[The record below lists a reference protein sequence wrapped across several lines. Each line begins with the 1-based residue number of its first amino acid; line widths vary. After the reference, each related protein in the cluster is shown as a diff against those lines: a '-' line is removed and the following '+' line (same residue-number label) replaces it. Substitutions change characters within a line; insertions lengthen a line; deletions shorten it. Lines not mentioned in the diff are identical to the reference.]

1 MKCES
6 RSSRYYVIDVGAK
19 KLTLQCYAGKL
30 TPLDDSNTRVENS
43 SWHCLKI
50 TTKCLITIYE
60 RSELRLL
67 LDLFIGALKSPLRY
81 LVYGLQRWNH
91 HYDISTLLISA
102 LKSPIILGD
111 YYCWRLFIQSS
122 HLSSS
127 SVIFP
132 AMNITLFKR
141 DFPPRMTWF
150 SLNAR
155 SLSDDMR
162 LCLEVLKLNWSR
174 EKCHRLAFLQDV
186 DNGSQAARVVSSIAV
201 ILAPRFQVMVMN
213 NQTFRNVVIQW
224 CCLVP
229 LMIEQL
235 MCGSSVMQGTD
246 SQASPP
252 RYLCSTNPEKTPCW
266 LRAWH
271 MEKVSCSPRLVT
283 VAQLFTTIN
292 HLVKDLQLWYI
303 FKKSTST
310 IERKEKKL
318 HSSPCATNNWSVYL
332 RKNSEFYS

>member
-1 MKCES
+1 MDYS
-6 RSSRYYVIDVGAK
+6 
-19 KLTLQCYAGKL
+19 
-30 TPLDDSNTRVENS
+30 VE
-43 SWHCLKI
+43 I
-50 TTKCLITIYE
+50 TTTI
-60 RSELRLL
+60 SLL
-67 LDLFIGALKSPLRY
+67 YWF
-81 LVYGLQRWNH
+81 QRW
-91 HYDISTLLISA
+91 SLPLFWV
-102 LKSPIILGD
+102 IITGL
-111 YYCWRLFIQSS
+111 CWRLFIQSS

-303 FKKSTST
+303 FKKS
-310 IERKEKKL
+310 RVQVQLREKKRNCIHL
-318 HSSPCATNNWSVYL
+318 LAQPITDLYIWERIQNSTHNCVAEGLLTLYCL
-332 RKNSEFYS
+332 RP

>member
-1 MKCES
+1 MLCRK
-6 RSSRYYVIDVGAK
+6 IDASWRLQYKGWELF
-19 KLTLQCYAGKL
+19 LTLFENHYKMSHYDLRAKRATFTFRL
-30 TPLDDSNTRVENS
+30 IHWSVE
-43 SWHCLKI
+43 I
-50 TTKCLITIYE
+50 TTTIPRLWIT
-60 RSELRLL
+60 
-67 LDLFIGALKSPLRY
+67 ALKSPLRY
-81 LVYGLQRWNH
+81 LYFIDFSVEVSHYFRWFLLGYVEDYLFNP
-91 HYDISTLLISA
+91 LIS
-102 LKSPIILGD
+102 
-111 YYCWRLFIQSS
+111 F
-122 HLSSS
+122 SSS

-186 DNGSQAARVVSSIAV
+186 DNVEAARVVSSIAV